1 MPLATHVLLVRHGQS
16 KGNAER
22 RFGGHTATPLSAR
35 GRDQAAATA
44 RTLKSESITVIFS
57 SDLARALDTARPL
70 ANMTGLAVHGTT
82 AFRERDVGVMEGLTF
97 EDAAQQH
104 PEQYAALLHRDFEH
118 VLSGGESYRQ
128 LLDRARQKLDEIIE
142 EHRGGRVA
150 VFSHTGTICILALH
164 LMGALDAP
172 ELKPV
177 WISSANCGTMV
188 LSAYSQSTI
197 HVISLRCNSHVC
209 RLLYLALNAETKF
222 HSPHSAVRIAGAPA
236 SSGMSLMLIEP
247 MNVRP

>member
-1 MPLATHVLLVRHGQS
+1 MPLVTTATNVLLVRHGQS

-35 GRDQAAATA
+35 GRNQAVATA
-44 RTLKSESITVIFS
+44 RILKSESITAIYS
-57 SDLARALDTARPL
+57 SDLARTMETAKPL
-70 ANMTGLAVHGTT
+70 ANMTGLPVNATT

-104 PEQYAALLHRDFEH
+104 PEQYAALLRRDFEY

-128 LLDRARQKLDEIIE
+128 LLDRARQKLDDIIE
-142 EHRGGRVA
+142 ENRGGRIV

-164 LMGALDAP
+164 LMGALDSP

-177 WISSANCGTMV
+177 WISSANCGITRFELRDDGFVRV
-188 LSAYSQSTI
+188 LGINDTR
-197 HVISLRCNSHVC
+197 HLTEV
-209 RLLYLALNAETKF
+209 
-222 HSPHSAVRIAGAPA
+222 
-236 SSGMSLMLIEP
+236 
-247 MNVRP
+247 

>member
-1 MPLATHVLLVRHGQS
+1 MNATNVLLVRHGQS

-35 GRDQAAATA
+35 GRNQAEATA
-44 RTLKSESITVIFS
+44 RTLKSESPTAIYS
-57 SDLARALDTARPL
+57 SDLARAMETAKPL
-70 ANMTGLAVHGTT
+70 ANMTGLSIQSTT

-104 PEQYAALLHRDFEH
+104 PEQYAALLRRDFEY

-128 LLDRARQKLDEIIE
+128 LLDRAVQKLDEIIE
-142 EHRGGRVA
+142 EHRGGKIV

-177 WISSANCGTMV
+177 WISSANCGITRFELRDDGFMRV
-188 LSAYSQSTI
+188 LAVNDT
-197 HVISLRCNSHVC
+197 SH
-209 RLLYLALNAETKF
+209 LPKT
-222 HSPHSAVRIAGAPA
+222 
-236 SSGMSLMLIEP
+236 
-247 MNVRP
+247 

>member
-1 MPLATHVLLVRHGQS
+1 MPLATNVLLIRHGQS
-16 KGNAER
+16 RGNAER
-22 RFGGHTATPLSAR
+22 RFGGHTATPLSTR
-35 GRDQAAATA
+35 GRNQAQATA
-44 RTLKSESITVIFS
+44 RILKSESITAIYS
-57 SDLARALDTARPL
+57 SDLARAIETAQPL
-70 ANMTGLAVHGTT
+70 AKLIGLPINSTN

-104 PEQYAALLHRDFEH
+104 PEQYAALLRRDFEY

-142 EHRGGRVA
+142 ENRGGKIA

-177 WISSANCGTMV
+177 WISSANCGIARFELRHDGFVRV
-188 LSAYSQSTI
+188 LAVNDTT
-197 HVISLRCNSHVC
+197 HLIS
-209 RLLYLALNAETKF
+209 
-222 HSPHSAVRIAGAPA
+222 I
-236 SSGMSLMLIEP
+236 
-247 MNVRP
+247 